1 MQEWTPPRMILS
13 GTFCMSACG
22 SDSMFYN
29 QRVRIAAKAK
39 SLHLPT
45 IFPVREHVEAGGL
58 ISYGVLPPNS
68 ARVESGRHAHRTT
81 DQVRRHQLD
90 HCQDTRQVI
99 LQ

>member
-1 MQEWTPPRMILS
+1 MILS

-68 ARVESGRHAHRTT
+68 ARVESGRHAIEQPTKFDDINLTT
-81 DQVRRHQLD
+81 AKTLD
-90 HCQDTRQVI
+90 R
-99 LQ
+99 